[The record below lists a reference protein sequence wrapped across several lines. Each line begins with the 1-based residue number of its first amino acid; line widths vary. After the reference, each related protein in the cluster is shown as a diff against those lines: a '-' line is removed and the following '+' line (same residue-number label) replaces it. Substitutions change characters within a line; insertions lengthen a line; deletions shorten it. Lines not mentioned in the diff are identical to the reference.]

1 MPDPVDVWL
10 GRLAVRSRPPYRSM
24 FGSFLRWLRQPKDWN
39 GLEENQFVK
48 WLQTQQAVEP
58 GDLLTWQRAHI
69 GAFDLLDVVE
79 RFVSEGDY
87 CLRTKKTQYTAIRSF
102 FMHNRCALMDD
113 PGFKVRSDKRSS
125 PSLLCYENVV
135 EIARAANLR
144 DQSIVLVK
152 WQALQDNVRTV
163 YIGTECAEQIVTQIR
178 RGIHP
183 VRIDIPDRKQN
194 EQNYFTFIG
203 KDAVDALTE
212 YFEKERGWPKPGD
225 PIWLTNRGKKINT
238 TWFQENWM
246 RLVER
251 AGLLRKKRETARRY
265 GFNPHEMRDVA
276 KSLLHTHALKDGFD
290 LYCSEFWLGHE
301 IDKNRYDKFYN
312 DFEYVRSQYLIAEKY
327 LNIISRPGVSDEQRH
342 QEQEAV
348 ARMRKELDEVI
359 QRLDR
364 LVPAKAAP

>member
-10 GRLAVRSRPPYRSM
+10 GRLAARSRPPYRSI
-24 FGSFLRWLRQPKDWN
+24 FGSFMKWLRVSRDWS
-39 GLEENQFVK
+39 GFEENQFVEAIK
-48 WLQTQQAVEP
+48 GHALEP
-58 GDLLTWQRAHI
+58 GELLAWQRTHI
-69 GAFDLLDVVE
+69 GSYDLLDVVE

-102 FMHNRCALMDD
+102 FMHNRCALPDD
-113 PGFKVRSDKRSS
+113 PSFKVRSDKRSS

-135 EIARAANLR
+135 DIAKAANLR

-152 WQALQDNVRTV
+152 WQSMQDNVRTV

-212 YFEKERGWPKPGD
+212 YFEKERGWPKPGE
-225 PIWLTNRGKKINT
+225 PIWLTNRGEEIST

-251 AGLLRKKRETARRY
+251 AGLLRKKREMARRY

-327 LNIISRPGVSDEQRH
+327 LNIISRPAVSEEQRH
-342 QEQEAV
+342 QEQETV
-348 ARMRKELDEVI
+348 LKMRRELDAVI

-364 LVPAKAAP
+364 LIPAKAAP